1 MSLALIWATEMVM
14 LFTAKG
20 DAPGG
25 KDGWTVGWDE
35 GLG

>member
-14 LFTAKG
+14 LFTVKG

-25 KDGWTVGWDE
+25 KAGWPVGWNE
-35 GLG
+35 GPG